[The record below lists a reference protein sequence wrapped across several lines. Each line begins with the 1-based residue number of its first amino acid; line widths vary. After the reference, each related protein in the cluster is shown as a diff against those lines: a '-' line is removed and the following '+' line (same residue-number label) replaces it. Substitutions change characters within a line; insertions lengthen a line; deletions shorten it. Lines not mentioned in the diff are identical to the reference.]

1 MGLRLSLSSILLGVL
16 VADLVGQITT
26 EEPYERCG
34 CDHRQDDQAELG
46 EFELEAENNGSSVLR
61 RGRERADE
69 DGVEGDDP
77 EDVGEEG
84 GLDGLDDGAPA
95 EVPLE
100 RNGEESEVVLVG
112 AIAVAGVVE
121 TGPNLTGAQG
131 EDRPSSCSS
140 MLDAFRNIRMD
151 GITYQVR
158 LESAPIESRGRRRSL
173 QSKQ

>member
-1 MGLRLSLSSILLGVL
+1 MRLRLSLSSILLGVL

-77 EDVGEEG
+77 
-84 GLDGLDDGAPA
+84 
-95 EVPLE
+95 
-100 RNGEESEVVLVG
+100 
-112 AIAVAGVVE
+112 
-121 TGPNLTGAQG
+121 
-131 EDRPSSCSS
+131 
-140 MLDAFRNIRMD
+140 
-151 GITYQVR
+151 
-158 LESAPIESRGRRRSL
+158 
-173 QSKQ
+173 